1 MQGATAVATISSM
14 IPQIDLSVAVGLGGP
29 PRSCHLAPPRLATSL
44 ALPAP
49 LTCRP
54 CCRCSLIATAR
65 CRPGSPTM
73 TGNPVPFRDLGCG

>member
-1 MQGATAVATISSM
+1 MQGARMQGARILRARMQGARILLYSCRYEY
-14 IPQIDLSVAVGLGGP
+14 QP
-29 PRSCHLAPPRLATSL
+29 PRSCHLAPPRLPASL

-54 CCRCSLIATAR
+54 CCRCSLIAAAR

-73 TGNPVPFRDLGCG
+73 LGNPVP